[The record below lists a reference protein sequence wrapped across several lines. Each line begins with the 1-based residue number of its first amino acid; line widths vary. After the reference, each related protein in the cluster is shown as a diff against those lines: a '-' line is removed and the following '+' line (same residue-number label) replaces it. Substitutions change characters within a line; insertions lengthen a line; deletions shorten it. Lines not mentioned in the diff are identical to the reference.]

1 MNAKKSLLF
10 LTALVLVAVVTWKV
24 ASHRQPVPTLEPS
37 DREAEL
43 QAETAR
49 LRMELERAR
58 LEAHRAAP
66 VASPA
71 ALQAGR
77 LSASVSTNLPAAPSS
92 QNAEAV
98 IARLVDWSLDAST
111 NKQRNTRQLIAQ
123 LEKLVEMG
131 PAAVPAIR
139 DFLARNEDVVFAN
152 DGPPPGKGP
161 KWKQDAAL
169 PASLRDGLID
179 SLKRIG
185 GPEAESLL
193 AQSLTA
199 TGRGYEVL
207 TIAGALEQ
215 IAPGKYRDAALSAAQ
230 TLLAAPA
237 TGGAATRLDAH
248 SREYLYDVLARY
260 GDANTLAQ
268 VGGQLV
274 SANGTVDE
282 AALKLFEKVPASA
295 SLPAVYQA
303 LKDPRL
309 TDPRQREPLLEVAM
323 NHVGADAQAGELFL
337 SVMQSAGVSPRLQEK
352 ALRHLAGEGLENE
365 DAPTARDLGVLQSR
379 LQYLDTVRPALTDPK
394 LVAELDKT
402 RAKIVNRIAPPKKP

>member
-1 MNAKKSLLF
+1 MITKKSLLF
-10 LTALVLVAVVTWKV
+10 LTALVLVAVSTWQI
-24 ASHRQPVPTLEPS
+24 ARHRSPGTPVETSP
-37 DREAEL
+37 REAEL
-43 QAETAR
+43 LAEVARLQAELAQSRLDVHRTVPASSSSAPFRTA
-49 LRMELERAR
+49 
-58 LEAHRAAP
+58 
-66 VASPA
+66 
-71 ALQAGR
+71 
-77 LSASVSTNLPAAPSS
+77 VSTNSTTPPVTGQAG
-92 QNAEAV
+92 AV
-98 IARLVDWSLDAST
+98 ISRLVDWSLDAST
-111 NKQRNTRQLIAQ
+111 NKQRNVRQWIAQ

-161 KWKQDAAL
+161 KRNQDAAL
-169 PASLRDGLID
+169 SASLRDGLID
-179 SLKRIG
+179 TLKRIG
-185 GPEAESLL
+185 GPEAEALL
-193 AQSLTA
+193 AQSLTS

-230 TLLAAPA
+230 TLLAAPSSDE
-237 TGGAATRLDAH
+237 AATRLDAH

-274 SANGTVDE
+274 SGNGTVDE

-295 SLPAVYQA
+295 SLPVVYQA
-303 LKDPRL
+303 LQDPRL
-309 TDPRQREPLLEVAM
+309 TDPRQREPLLEAAM
-323 NHVGADAQAGELFL
+323 NHVGADTQAGDLFL
-337 SVMQSAGVSPRLQEK
+337 SVMQSADVSARLQEK

-365 DAPTARDLGVLQSR
+365 DAPNARDLGVLQSR

-394 LVAELDKT
+394 LLAELDKT
-402 RAKIVNRIAPPKKP
+402 RAKIAKRLAPPKQP